1 MTNQPSRFIPP
12 RLLTEQ
18 WANKAIDFDYRYEDD
33 TYDYE
38 LHLVEKASEWTR
50 DKMIAT
56 CIAWLKDSA
65 SLNVL
70 TGSMRHK
77 IVDEFFGFMT
87 PLDTSN
93 NADAARLRWMLN
105 GNGYFLEEA
114 GLCGRGFGTDAD
126 QARREIDKQMAMER
140 NADE

>member
-1 MTNQPSRFIPP
+1 MTDQSSRFIPP
-12 RLLTEQ
+12 TLLTVQ
-18 WANKAIDFDYRYEDD
+18 WADKAIDSGCEHEDD
-33 TYDYE
+33 NYDYE
-38 LHLVEKASEWTR
+38 LRLVKKASEWTR
-50 DKMIAT
+50 DEVIEACM
-56 CIAWLKDSA
+56 AWLKVSA
-65 SLNVL
+65 SLDVL
-70 TGSMRHK
+70 AGSMRRK
-77 IVDEFFGFMT
+77 AVDEFFDFMT